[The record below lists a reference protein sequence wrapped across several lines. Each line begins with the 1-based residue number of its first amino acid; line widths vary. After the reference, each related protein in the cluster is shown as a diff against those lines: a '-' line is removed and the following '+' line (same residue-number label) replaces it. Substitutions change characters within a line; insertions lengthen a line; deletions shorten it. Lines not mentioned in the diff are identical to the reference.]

1 MEPRHRTWAVYILF
15 ALAVVAGILALLDA
29 ARYMG
34 WLAFTAD
41 VPFLG
46 EIRFVLPQAQWFAA
60 ILSAIVGIIWFVV
73 AGWLWNLNPS
83 GWMFVVVIAIFNLIL
98 LFLALLGR
106 TTLDQIL
113 LAVLVNALALIL
125 ALLPSTKEAFMPP
138 GPSPEAV
145 AAANEAAAREA
156 AAKEAAAKEAAAKEA
171 AAKEAAAKEA
181 AAKEAAAKEAAA
193 REAAAKEAAAKEAAA
208 VENLAKIEGVGP
220 KIAAALVAA
229 GITSYDELKATP
241 VEELRKVLADAGIS
255 ADPSTWPEQ
264 AGLAAA
270 GRWDDLQALQDDLKG
285 GRVS

>member
-1 MEPRHRTWAVYILF
+1 MSQLMEPRHRTWAVYILF

-125 ALLPSTKEAFMPP
+125 ALLPSTKEAFTPP

-145 AAANEAAAREA
+145 AAANEAAREAAAREA
-156 AAKEAAAKEAAAKEA
+156 AAKEAAAKEAAAREAAAREA
-171 AAKEAAAKEA
+171 AAK
-181 AAKEAAAKEAAA
+181 
-193 REAAAKEAAAKEAAA
+193 EAAAKEAAAKEAAA

-241 VEELRKVLADAGIS
+241 VEELRKVLVGAGIS

-270 GRWDDLQALQDDLKG
+270 GRWEDLQALQDELKG